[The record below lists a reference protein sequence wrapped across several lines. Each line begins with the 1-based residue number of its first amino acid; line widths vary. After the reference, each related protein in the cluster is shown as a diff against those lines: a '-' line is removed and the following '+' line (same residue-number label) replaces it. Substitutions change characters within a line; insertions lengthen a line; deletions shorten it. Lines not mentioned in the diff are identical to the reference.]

1 MKSQRKRGISH
12 QNQMHYKNMSQ
23 SQQQQQQHQQQK
35 FNPQQQHQLMA
46 QHMGVSFLVPLLI
59 EGFEISRKVSI
70 FSTEF

>member
-12 QNQMHYKNMSQ
+12 QNQMHFKNMSQ

-46 QHMGVSFLVPLLI
+46 QHMGVSTFLFIV
-59 EGFEISRKVSI
+59 R
-70 FSTEF
+70 FSKETFKRF